1 MREGFLLAGPRAS
14 RPTHLLP
21 FFFFFCFLPVT
32 YLSGAARSHYGGV
45 RKAVGRVASPCARVT
60 DCCSASVGG
69 GGEECVKVIAS
80 VGQEVGTKG
89 C

>member
-1 MREGFLLAGPRAS
+1 MREGFLVSGPRAS

-21 FFFFFCFLPVT
+21 FFFCFLPVT
-32 YLSGAARSHYGGV
+32 YLSRAARSHYRGV

-60 DCCSASVGG
+60 DCCSALVGG
-69 GGEECVKVIAS
+69 GGKECVKVIAS